1 MNEVQ
6 QIMLISSIM
15 AIRRYMAGCLM
26 EVLLILVDIKRC
38 LDMALIRG
46 RLIIQSLT
54 VAARQLVREGFLQ
67 ER

>member
-1 MNEVQ
+1 
-6 QIMLISSIM
+6 
-15 AIRRYMAGCLM
+15 MAGCLM

>member
-6 QIMLISSIM
+6 QIMLISSIT
-15 AIRRYMAGCLM
+15 ASRRYMAGCLM

>member
-6 QIMLISSIM
+6 QIMLISSIT
-15 AIRRYMAGCLM
+15 ASRRYMVGCLM